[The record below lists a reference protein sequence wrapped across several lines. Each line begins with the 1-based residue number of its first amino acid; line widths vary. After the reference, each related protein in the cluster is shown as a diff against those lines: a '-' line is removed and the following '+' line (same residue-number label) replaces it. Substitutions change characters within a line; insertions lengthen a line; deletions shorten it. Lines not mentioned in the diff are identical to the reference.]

1 MSPGDMGMMGDM
13 MGPGEMDFGEDMMG
27 DMMGDMDFGD
37 ISMGQQEIN
46 SKHFKIAFIK
56 SLYF

>member
-1 MSPGDMGMMGDM
+1 MGMMGDM

-37 ISMGQQEIN
+37 ISMGQ
-46 SKHFKIAFIK
+46 
-56 SLYF
+56 